1 MQTTDRTFAL
11 YYILLQASC
20 MSGRNN
26 CPHFSQLLYLVL
38 NQQSSLKVLQD
49 ITLDQTEKMSKNLL
63 FSFLVFLFPVKR
75 EIRNINYWCKI
86 REQMFNST

>member
-1 MQTTDRTFAL
+1 
-11 YYILLQASC
+11 